1 MMTDMFR
8 FVAYI
13 ALVLPV
19 APCVANPYAEL
30 CARLVVRFHCSPWIG
45 FGLLAVGVLG
55 MLAGLAWLG
64 WMMFA

>member
-1 MMTDMFR
+1 MMTDLFR

-13 ALVLPV
+13 ALVLLV
-19 APCVANPYAEL
+19 APCVANLYAEL
-30 CARLVVRFHCSPWIG
+30 CARLVIWLKCSPWVG

-55 MLAGLAWLG
+55 LLAGLARLG